1 MFRNFN
7 GTTADQVWQSIASAF
22 AHELH
27 PTRQQ
32 SRAGMT
38 YEMLHTSISI
48 AEPMQRWV
56 VSRQPPINPAFAI
69 VEVIWIISGRR
80 DSRFL
85 NYFNRRLPEFAGYGP
100 TYYGAYGHRLR
111 KGFGIDQIE
120 RAYNALKVNPDSRQ
134 VALQIWDPCT
144 DLPDLDGKPRSDD
157 IPCNVVSFL
166 KIRDGK
172 LEWMQVMR
180 SNDLFR
186 GLPYNIMQF
195 TSLQEVLAGWLGVD
209 VGSYCQIS
217 DSLHIYEN
225 DYEAVCNFVP
235 TEAARNTD
243 SLAFTKPESEARFEE
258 LSRRIELFIEES
270 LSRSEHLRLCT
281 WIEAPSAYQN
291 ILRVIGA
298 EAARRRR
305 WHDEAG
311 EIMNKCTNPA
321 FIDIWNRWISRVGEG
336 QEGVPQLTSKR
347 VVENI

>member
-22 AHELH
+22 AHELN
-27 PTRQQ
+27 PSRQQ
-32 SRAGMT
+32 SRIGMT
-38 YEMLHTSISI
+38 YEILHSAISI
-48 AEPMQRWV
+48 AEPTQRWV

-69 VEVIWIISGRR
+69 VEVVWIISGRR

-85 NYFNRRLPEFAGYGP
+85 NYFNRRLPKFAGHGP

-111 KGFGIDQIE
+111 KSFGIDQIE
-120 RAYNALKVNPDSRQ
+120 RAYKALKANPDSRQ
-134 VALQIWDPCT
+134 VVLQIWNSYT
-144 DLPDLDGKPRSDD
+144 DLPDLNGKPRSED

-195 TSLQEVLAGWLGVD
+195 TSLQEVLAGWLGID

-217 DSLHIYEN
+217 DSLHIYET
-225 DYEAVCNFVP
+225 DYEAVCSFVP
-235 TEAARNTD
+235 REAARNTD
-243 SLAFTKPESEARFEE
+243 SLLLAKPGSEVLFEE
-258 LSRRIELFIEES
+258 LSSRIELFIEEK
-270 LSRSEHLRLCT
+270 LSRSEHLRLSA
-281 WIEAPSAYQN
+281 WSEAPPAFQN
-291 ILRVIGA
+291 MLRVIGA

-305 WHDEAG
+305 WIDEAG
-311 EIMNKCTNPA
+311 LIMHECTNPA
-321 FIDIWNRWISRVGEG
+321 LIEIWSRWISRVHEIPDGI
-336 QEGVPQLTSKR
+336 PHLSSKR
-347 VVENI
+347 VAENI